1 MITLQQGDKAPAISL
16 KNQTGDK
23 VSLSQYKG
31 KKIALFFYPK
41 DDTPTCTNEACN
53 LRDNVALLR
62 KHNIE
67 VIGIS
72 PDDEASHLKFS
83 SKQKLPYSILSDT
96 ALKAC
101 NDYGV
106 WGEKSMYG
114 NKYMGVIRTTF
125 LIDEKGKIAHIIEKV
140 KSSEH
145 SNQIIKLWKD
155 SI

>member
-23 VSLSQYKG
+23 VSLSQFKG

>member
-1 MITLQQGDKAPAISL
+1 
-16 KNQTGDK
+16 
-23 VSLSQYKG
+23 
-31 KKIALFFYPK
+31 
-41 DDTPTCTNEACN
+41 